1 MKRSAQRWKSSG
13 RGLARGL
20 SSTSEAKQG
29 RRNPTPALLIDQ
41 STIDNAVY
49 GAQLHRMVRY
59 RIKKMGGSIMPASS
73 FTKDFELKSAE
84 AKRRFEAYEAE
95 KGVTI
100 KAPDHDPLKK
110 GREILA
116 RRFSSSKN

>member
-1 MKRSAQRWKSSG
+1 MANVQDVANFLR
-13 RGLARGL
+13 
-20 SSTSEAKQG
+20 
-29 RRNPTPALLIDQ
+29 
-41 STIDNAVY
+41 
-49 GAQLHRMVRY
+49 H
-59 RIKKMGGSIMPASS
+59 RIKKMGGSIMVISS

>member
-1 MKRSAQRWKSSG
+1 MA
-13 RGLARGL
+13 
-20 SSTSEAKQG
+20 T
-29 RRNPTPALLIDQ
+29 
-41 STIDNAVY
+41 
-49 GAQLHRMVRY
+49 
-59 RIKKMGGSIMPASS
+59 SS
-73 FTKDFELKSAE
+73 FTKDFELKTAE